1 MASDATFTHLV
12 IGGGSAGCVLAR
24 RLGERLGTR
33 VLLLEA
39 GGSDRHPLIDMPY
52 GFGAITH
59 HPDFSWLFD
68 SEPEPALGG
77 RRVRLPRGRRLGG
90 SSAINGMLYLRGQ
103 HEDYDDWAD
112 LGATGWSA
120 SEVLPWFRLA
130 EDQARGADEWHGT
143 GGPLHV
149 SDVTVRDPLS
159 DAIIA
164 AAEAAGL
171 PRNDDFNGAR
181 QLGVG
186 YFQANIRDGRRWSA
200 ARGYLRDWK
209 APGVG
214 VGRSVE
220 VLTGALVTRV
230 LFDNERR
237 AIGAEYR
244 RDGRLHAV
252 HVTGE
257 VIVAAGAFQSPA
269 LLQASGI
276 GDGALLQSLGVPVI
290 ADRPGVGAN
299 LHDHFGVPM
308 MWRLRPD
315 APSFNARLGGL
326 GLVGSLLRYLTTR
339 RGIMALPLAQVG
351 AFAALTPG
359 TTRPDVQF
367 HLLPL
372 SGDVQKEV
380 DNVKQE
386 IDRFPGMTICPC
398 AVRPTSR
405 GKVWITSPDTA
416 VAPAIHL
423 NYLDTEADRTLTLA
437 SLRYAQRIAGAAPL
451 AQWMEGPSSPGPE
464 VRSDEELMAYAR
476 RVGLTLHHPVGTCR
490 MGADEAAV
498 VDPQLRVRG
507 VRGLRVIDASV
518 MPQITSG
525 NTHAPTVMIA
535 ERGAAFIG
543 AG

>member
-1 MASDATFTHLV
+1 MTPDARFTHLV

-24 RLGERLGTR
+24 RLGERPGNR

-39 GGSDRHPLIDMPY
+39 GGSDRHPLIDMPF

-59 HPDFSWLFD
+59 DPAFSWLFD

-90 SSAINGMLYLRGQ
+90 SSAINGMLYVRGQ
-103 HEDYDDWAD
+103 HEDYDDWAA
-112 LGATGWSA
+112 LGATGWA
-120 SEVLPWFRLA
+120 AQDVLPWFRRA
-130 EDQARGADEWHGT
+130 EDQARGADPWHGT

-149 SDVTVRDPLS
+149 SDVAMRDPLS

-164 AAEAAGL
+164 AAAATGL
-171 PRNDDFNGAR
+171 PRNPDFNGAS

-186 YFQANIRDGRRWSA
+186 YFQANIRDGRRWSS
-200 ARGYLRDWK
+200 ARAYLRGW
-209 APGVG
+209 GG
-214 VGRSVE
+214 LGRSVE
-220 VLTGALVTRV
+220 VVTGALVSRV
-230 LFDNERR
+230 LFDGERR

-244 RDGRLHAV
+244 RGGRLHEV
-252 HVTGE
+252 RISGE
-257 VIVAAGAFQSPA
+257 VIIAAGAFQSPA
-269 LLQASGI
+269 LLQASGV
-276 GDGALLQSLGVPVI
+276 GEGALLQALGIPVV
-290 ADRPGVGAN
+290 ADRSAVGAN

-308 MWRLRPD
+308 MWRLRAA

-326 GLVGSLLRYLTTR
+326 GLLGSLLRYLTTR

-359 TTRPDVQF
+359 ATRPDVQF

-405 GKVWITSPDTA
+405 GKVWITSADTA
-416 VAPAIHL
+416 VAPAIRL
-423 NYLDTEADRTLTLA
+423 NYLDTPEDRALTLA
-437 SLRYAQRIAGAAPL
+437 ALRYAQRIAAAEPL
-451 AQWMEGPSSPGPE
+451 AEWMEGPSTPGPE
-464 VRSDEELMAYAR
+464 VRSDDELMAYAR
-476 RVGLTLHHPVGTCR
+476 RVGLTLHHPVGSCR
-490 MGADEAAV
+490 MGADAAAV
-498 VDPQLRVRG
+498 VDPELRVRG
-507 VRGLRVIDASV
+507 VSGLRVIDASV

-535 ERGAAFIG
+535 ERGAALISG
-543 AG
+543 D

>member
-1 MASDATFTHLV
+1 MEPRSNYDHIV

-24 RLGERLGTR
+24 RLGERPGAR

-39 GGSDRHPLIDMPY
+39 GGSDRHPLIDMPF

-59 HPDFSWLFD
+59 DAHFSWLFD

-90 SSAINGMLYLRGQ
+90 SSAINGMLYVRGQ
-103 HEDYDDWAD
+103 HEDYDDWAA
-112 LGATGWSA
+112 LGATGWGWRD
-120 SEVLPWFRLA
+120 VLPWFRKA
-130 EDQARGADEWHGT
+130 EDQARGADEWHGV

-149 SDVTVRDPLS
+149 GDVALRDPLS

-164 AAEAAGL
+164 AAEATGL

-200 ARGYLRDWK
+200 AKGYLRDWRGE
-209 APGVG
+209 GVG
-214 VGRSVE
+214 LGRTVE
-220 VLTGALVTRV
+220 VLTGALATRV
-230 LFDNERR
+230 LFDAERR
-237 AIGAEYR
+237 AIGVEFR
-244 RDGRLHAV
+244 RDGRLATARV
-252 HVTGE
+252 SGE

-276 GDGALLQSLGVPVI
+276 GPGTLLQALGIPVV
-290 ADRPGVGAN
+290 ADRSTVGEN
-299 LHDHFGVPM
+299 LQDHFGVPM
-308 MWRLRPD
+308 MWRLKPG
-315 APSFNARLGGL
+315 APSFNAKLGGL
-326 GLVGSLLRYLTTR
+326 GLVGSLLRYLATR

-359 TTRPDVQF
+359 ATRPDVQF

-386 IDRFPGMTICPC
+386 IDPFPGLTICPC

-405 GKVWITSPDTA
+405 GRVWLQNPDTA
-416 VAPAIHL
+416 TPPAIHL
-423 NYLDTEADRTLTLA
+423 NYLDTAADRELTLA
-437 SLRYAQRIAGAAPL
+437 ALRYAQRIAAAEPL
-451 AQWMEGPSSPGPE
+451 AKWMEGPSSPGPA
-464 VRSDEELMAYAR
+464 VQSDEDLMAYAR

-498 VDPQLRVRG
+498 VDTELRVRG
-507 VRGLRVIDASV
+507 VQGLRVIDASV
-518 MPQITSG
+518 MPQVTSG
-525 NTHAPTVMIA
+525 NTHAATVMIA
-535 ERGAAFIG
+535 ERGAALIG
-543 AG
+543 AA